1 MQLDLVPPTARIID
15 VRSGRV
21 LDYAAFYRAV
31 SARAAVLREAVLKG
45 DTVAMCHRDGMV
57 LLVDLFAAWQTGA
70 VALVLSPSLTAFE
83 RSRVAAWAKPA
94 CWIGQPDSPEGIP
107 RIPPELEDRGDTRA
121 GFSPSAQ
128 PFGPSTND
136 AAVILLTSG
145 STGVPKG
152 VALGH
157 RALCIRLRGNIRQIG
172 KPTLART
179 LVPLPLHFG
188 HGLIG
193 NALSALLAGGDVL
206 LWPEPGVN
214 GLAHLGTVLDEHAV
228 TFMSSV
234 PSMWRMALKLSPPPR
249 QKMLR
254 RVHVGSESLPAK
266 LWQDICDWSGT
277 RKVYNMFG
285 MTEAANWISGA
296 SAEDSGLTEG
306 AVGKPWT
313 GDWRI
318 LRDDGR
324 LAESGHGE
332 ILIHDPALMNGYVND
347 PEATAAAFHGSWF
360 CTGDI
365 GELDSDGTLRIVG
378 RRKNQ
383 INRGGIKIA
392 AEEVELILEQH
403 PDVQQTC
410 AFALP
415 DAVSGEIVAA
425 AVVLKDGSNI
435 SQAVLQA
442 WCAGRLRQEAVP
454 SRIIFLAD
462 IPRNDRGKKVRKAV
476 REFAWAE
483 LGRNP

>member
-15 VRSGRV
+15 VRSGRA
-21 LDYAAFYRAV
+21 LDYAAFRRAV
-31 SARAAVLREAVLKG
+31 GARAAVLREAVLRG

-57 LLVDLFAAWQTGA
+57 LLVDLFAVWQTGA
-70 VALVLSPSLTAFE
+70 AALVLSPSLTASE
-83 RSRVAAWAKPA
+83 RSRIAAWAKPA
-94 CWIGQPDSPEGIP
+94 CWIGQPVSPEGIP
-107 RIPPELEDRGDTRA
+107 RIAPELEDWADTQA
-121 GFSPSAQ
+121 GFCPSAQ
-128 PFGPSTND
+128 IGPSSND
-136 AAVILLTSG
+136 AALILLTSG
-145 STGVPKG
+145 STGMPKG
-152 VALGH
+152 VVLGH
-157 RALCIRLRGNIRQIG
+157 RALSIRLSGNIRQIG

-193 NALSALLAGGDVL
+193 NALSALFAGGDVL

-214 GLAHLGTVLDEHAV
+214 GLAHLGAVLDEHAV

-234 PSMWRMALKLSPPPR
+234 PSMWRMALKLSPLPR
-249 QKMLR
+249 QKMLK
-254 RVHVGSESLPAK
+254 RVHVGSEPLPAK
-266 LWQDICDWSGT
+266 LWQDICDWAGT
-277 RKVYNMFG
+277 RKVYNMYG

-296 SAEDSGLTEG
+296 SVEDAGFIEG

-313 GDWRI
+313 GEWRI
-318 LRDDGR
+318 LREDGC

-332 ILIHDPALMNGYVND
+332 ILLHDPALMNGYAND

-360 CTGDI
+360 RTGDI

-415 DAVSGEIVAA
+415 DVVSGEIVAA
-425 AVVLKDGSNI
+425 AVVLKNGSNT
-435 SQAVLQA
+435 SQAALQA
-442 WCAGRLRQEAVP
+442 WCAERLRQEAVP

-462 IPRNDRGKKVRKAV
+462 IPRNDRGKKVRNAV

-483 LGRNP
+483 LGRSP